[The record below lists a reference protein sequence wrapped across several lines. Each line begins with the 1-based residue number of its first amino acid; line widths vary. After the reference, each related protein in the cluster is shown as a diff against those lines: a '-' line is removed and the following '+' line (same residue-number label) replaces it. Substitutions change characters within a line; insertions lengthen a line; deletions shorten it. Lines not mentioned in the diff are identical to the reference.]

1 MMTIKTRMKL
11 VTKIRTTMTNDDGD
25 NENKDKRNDDANT
38 GNKDDDEIHDNCD
51 EKIRTIMVAMNTRT
65 IIMTTKN

>member
-1 MMTIKTRMKL
+1 MMTIKIRMKL

-51 EKIRTIMVAMNTRT
+51 EKTRTIMVAMNTRT